1 MTRLMIFEAAWKRVG
16 PELAPLGDKLQILL
30 VDREGQLTLDGK
42 PVEVDDAAPEV
53 AWASGEMYSSGASR
67 NFMIAALKSPA
78 LKWVH
83 SGAAGFDHP
92 VFRQLVEKGV
102 RLSNSH
108 GQAISIAEYVL
119 AEVLG
124 HLQQLGQRRT
134 EQAAHRWTRL
144 PFREVMGSRW
154 LIVGFG
160 AIGQAVAERAKG
172 FGAHVTGV
180 RRNQAPHPL
189 AEAIAPLSA
198 AGDLAPD
205 ADVVVLSTPLSPETA
220 GIAGAAF
227 LAKMKPGSILVNV
240 GRGGLVDE
248 AALIAALDKGV
259 PEHAILDVFHTEPL
273 PADSPLW
280 DHPRISLTP
289 HASAF
294 GSGNAA
300 RNDALFVDNIGRYV
314 AGKPLLNEV
323 DPKDVLGG

>member
-1 MTRLMIFEAAWKRVG
+1 MTRLLIFDAAWKRVAG
-16 PELAPLGDKLQILL
+16 ELAPFKDRLQVLL
-30 VDREGQLTLDGK
+30 VDRDGQITLDGK
-42 PVEVDDAAPEV
+42 PVDVDSAQPEI

-67 NFMIAALKSPA
+67 NFMIAALKSDA

-102 RLSNSH
+102 RLTNSH

-124 HLQQLGQRRT
+124 YLQHLQKRRE

-154 LIVGFG
+154 LVVGFG
-160 AIGQAVAERAKG
+160 AIGQAVAERAGG
-172 FGAHVTGV
+172 FGAKITGV
-180 RRNQAPHPL
+180 RRNQAAHPL
-189 AEAIAPLSA
+189 AERIAPLSQA
-198 AGDLAPD
+198 ATLAAE
-205 ADVVVLSTPLSPETA
+205 ADVVVLSPPLTAETRGLA
-220 GIAGAAF
+220 DAAF
-227 LAKMKPGSILVNV
+227 FAAMKPGSIFVNV

-248 AALIAALDKGV
+248 PALLAALDKGV
-259 PEHAILDVFHTEPL
+259 PEHAILDVFATEPL
-273 PADSPLW
+273 PADSPFW
-280 DHPRISLTP
+280 DHPKVSLTP

-300 RNDALFVDNIGRYV
+300 RNDEAFVENVRRYLAGEPLISEV
-314 AGKPLLNEV
+314 ARQ
-323 DPKDVLGG
+323 DVLA